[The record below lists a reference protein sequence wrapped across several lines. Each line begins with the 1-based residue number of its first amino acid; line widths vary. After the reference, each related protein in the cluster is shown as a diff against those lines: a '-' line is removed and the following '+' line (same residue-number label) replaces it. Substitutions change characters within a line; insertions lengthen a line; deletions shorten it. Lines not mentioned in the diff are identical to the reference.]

1 MNKEYEK
8 CLEAANYI
16 KEKVD
21 ASGAIVIVL
30 GTGLSDLGIPVENP
44 VTIEYKDIPN
54 FPLTTVPGH
63 EGRMVCG
70 TINGTKVLCMKG
82 RYHFYEGY
90 DMKTVVRPIRVM
102 KLLGVKA
109 AILTNAAGSVREN
122 MQPCDLMFV
131 DDFINYMGDNPLL
144 GENIPEF
151 GLRFPDMTKAIDP
164 RISNISKEVAK
175 DLGID
180 FKSGVYMAFRGPNF
194 ETPAEIRFARTFG
207 ADAVGMST
215 VPEIIA
221 ARHCGLPV
229 IAISCISNMAA
240 GITGEELTVEEVNVN
255 TAKAKNDFQ
264 KLLVETIQKI

>member
-8 CLEAANYI
+8 CLEAAKYI
-16 KEKVD
+16 SEKVD
-21 ASGAIVIVL
+21 VSDAVVVVL

-63 EGRMVCG
+63 EGRMICG

-102 KLLGVKA
+102 KLLGAKA
-109 AILTNAAGSVREN
+109 AILTNAAGGVSKN
-122 MQPCDLMFV
+122 LKPCDLMFV
-131 DDFINYMGDNPLL
+131 DDFINYMGDNPLY
-144 GENIPEF
+144 GENIEEF
-151 GLRFPDMTKAIDP
+151 GPRFPDMTNAIDS
-164 RISNISKEVAK
+164 RIKIIAKEVAEN
-175 DLGID
+175 LGID
-180 FKSGVYMAFRGPNF
+180 LKSGVYMAFRGPNF
-194 ETPAEIRFARTFG
+194 ETPAEIRLARTFG

-221 ARHCGLPV
+221 ARHCGLPL
-229 IAISCISNMAA
+229 IAISCISNMGA
-240 GITGEELTVEEVNVN
+240 GITGEELTVEEVNIN
-255 TAKAKNDFQ
+255 TAKVKNDFQ
-264 KLLVETIQKI
+264 ELLVEIIQKI